1 MLKKIVIGVPVL
13 ALTWLVLLVISV
25 NIGGSDSPAAE
36 EVAVEEKDALEKY
49 KFANFEEEEA
59 YRISYTSYSDFESFV
74 NGLYKTWNSL
84 KVEDRYAI
92 LSAEDHAQVISS
104 VIPESNHWK
113 MNIETYQMNSQFK
126 RLKETAYKLTSPD
139 IELTGEE
146 RATLI
151 SWFESQLNDIYIDLR
166 NQEF

>member
-1 MLKKIVIGVPVL
+1 MLKKIVIGVPLL
-13 ALTWLVLLVISV
+13 ALTWLVLLAISV
-25 NIGGSDSPAAE
+25 NIGDSDSPVAE
-36 EVAVEEKDALEKY
+36 EVAIEEKDALEKY

-59 YRISYTSYSDFESFV
+59 YQISYTSYSDFESFV
-74 NGLYKTWNSL
+74 NGLYSTWNSL
-84 KVEDRYAI
+84 EVEDRYAI
-92 LSAEDHAQVISS
+92 SSSRDHAQVISS

-139 IELTGEE
+139 IELTKEE

-151 SWFESQLNDIYIDLR
+151 SWYESQLNDIYIDFR
-166 NQEF
+166 NWE

>member
-1 MLKKIVIGVPVL
+1 MKKIVIGVPLL
-13 ALTWLVLLVISV
+13 ALTWLVLLAISV

-59 YRISYTSYSDFESFV
+59 YRISYTSYPDFESFV
-74 NGLYKTWNSL
+74 NGLYSTWNSL
-84 KVEDRYAI
+84 EAEDRYAI
-92 LSAEDHAQVISS
+92 STGGNQAQVISS

-113 MNIETYQMNSQFK
+113 MNIKTYQMNSQFK

-146 RATLI
+146 RDTLI

-166 NQEF
+166 NQQY